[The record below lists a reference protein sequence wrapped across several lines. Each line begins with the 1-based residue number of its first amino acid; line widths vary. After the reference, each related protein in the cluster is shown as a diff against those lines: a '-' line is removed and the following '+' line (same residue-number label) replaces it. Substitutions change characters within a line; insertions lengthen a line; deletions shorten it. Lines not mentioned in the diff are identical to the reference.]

1 MSARPIFTLLVLCA
15 LLGACA
21 NGPSARVVVDEPRG
35 AAAAAPAPPPV
46 DNRDTASAP
55 AAPAA
60 TPKTPAPTPTPNTT
74 DSQRDAPPADGE
86 KFTRLQL
93 GMDEATVQG
102 LIGPPDVQ
110 FGYET
115 GKRWIPFYS
124 GSDVKR
130 RVLIY
135 HSEGCLLFT
144 GKDTASEPRIELV
157 RIEDNPLNGCH

>member
-1 MSARPIFTLLVLCA
+1 MSVRPISVLLGFCA
-15 LLGACA
+15 LLSACV
-21 NGPSARVVVDEPRG
+21 NGPSARVVVNDPRG
-35 AAAAAPAPPPV
+35 VPATAPAPV
-46 DNRDTASAP
+46 DNRDAASAP

-60 TPKTPAPTPTPNTT
+60 TPNTT
-74 DSQRDAPPADGE
+74 DSQRDAPPPADGR

-93 GMDEATVQG
+93 GMDEAAVQG

-124 GSDVKR
+124 GNDVKR

-135 HSEGCLLFT
+135 HSDGCLLFT
-144 GKDTASEPRIELV
+144 GKDTPSEPRIELV